1 MHRSRSKGFFGLL
14 RPTQTWRSSPDA
26 SRPPPGSAPPRCEP
40 IGRTPE
46 AENRR
51 LRERVRLLETRLSEV
66 LGAEVAAEVTGQGLL
81 AGEKALQEQ
90 IGALHAQVGELTDA
104 LRRKDED
111 LDGARQA
118 NRDLMAELNRR
129 MPRP

>member
-1 MHRSRSKGFFGLL
+1 MAQFSGRLAASARVSAASL
-14 RPTQTWRSSPDA
+14 RADQENTR
-26 SRPPPGSAPPRCEP
+26 
-40 IGRTPE
+40 

-66 LGAEVAAEVTGQGLL
+66 LGAEVAAEITGQGVL

>member
-1 MHRSRSKGFFGLL
+1 M
-14 RPTQTWRSSPDA
+14 TQP
-26 SRPPPGSAPPRCEP
+26 
-40 IGRTPE
+40 
-46 AENRR
+46 
-51 LRERVRLLETRLSEV
+51 RERVRLLETRLSEV
-66 LGAEVAAEVTGQGLL
+66 LGAEVAAEITGQGVL

-90 IGALHAQVGELTDA
+90 IGALRAQVGELTDA
-104 LRRKDED
+104 IRRKDED